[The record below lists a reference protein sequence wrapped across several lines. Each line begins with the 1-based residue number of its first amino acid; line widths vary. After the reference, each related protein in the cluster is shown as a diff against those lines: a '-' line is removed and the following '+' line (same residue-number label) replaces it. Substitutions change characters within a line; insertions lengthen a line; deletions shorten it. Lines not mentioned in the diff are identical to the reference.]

1 NLLMN
6 STFTKI
12 LRLLLALILLVF
24 GINKFVRFIPS
35 SEIPENASEFM
46 SSLDATGYILPALG
60 ILEILIGLLLLFNKW
75 VGFALLAL
83 VPISINIVMYHL
95 FMDIPSIGGAVL
107 VAVINFIL
115 IYKNWSRYK
124 PLFQ

>member
-1 NLLMN
+1 MN

-12 LRLLLALILLVF
+12 SRFLLALILLVF
-24 GINKFVRFIPS
+24 GINKFVRFMPEPGI
-35 SEIPENASEFM
+35 SEHASEFI
-46 SSLDATGYILPALG
+46 SSLDAAGYILPILG
-60 ILEILIGLLLLFNKW
+60 IFEIFIGLLLLFNKW

-83 VPISINIVMYHL
+83 VPISVNIVMYHL
-95 FMDIPSIGGAVL
+95 FMDIPNIGGAIL
-107 VAVINFIL
+107 VAIINFIL